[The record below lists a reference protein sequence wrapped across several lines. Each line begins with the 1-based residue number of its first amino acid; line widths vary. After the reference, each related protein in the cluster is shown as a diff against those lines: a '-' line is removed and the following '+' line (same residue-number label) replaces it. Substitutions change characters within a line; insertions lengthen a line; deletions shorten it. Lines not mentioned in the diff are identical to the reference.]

1 MKQRTRRQPRSP
13 FGALQQRTFRKRLWV
28 ADAKIS
34 NRNDVPRNAEDAP
47 ERVVSHDTDPSD
59 TQPLR
64 TCREPEIPNRE
75 TGRID
80 LDLRDTD
87 LAQHAR
93 SKAVGLARHDQVER
107 RVKNP
112 FELERQELLLALTGE
127 PLGVLPPLLLEDA
140 HHFAPALEVAH
151 DDEVPR
157 LRESDARRMMC
168 RDQHAREHL
177 IGHRVGDE
185 LADIAPPE
193 DRLVQAALKLGRE
206 RMPARL
212 GRLLDFLMI

>member
-47 ERVVSHDTDPSD
+47 ERVVPHDTDPSD

-112 FELERQELLLALTGE
+112 FELERQELLLALAGE
-127 PLGVLPPLLLEDA
+127 PLGVLTPLLLEDT
-140 HHFAPALEVAH
+140 HHF
-151 DDEVPR
+151 
-157 LRESDARRMMC
+157 
-168 RDQHAREHL
+168 
-177 IGHRVGDE
+177 
-185 LADIAPPE
+185 APPE

-212 GRLLDFLMI
+212 GRLRGFLMI